1 MRRAGQADAA
11 AIRALTRAV
20 YAKWI
25 ASIGRAPRPMTADYD
40 RAVRDHWIDLLEVD
54 GELLALIEMI
64 PAPDHL
70 WVQNI
75 AVVESRQ
82 RSGLGRLLL
91 EHAAEI
97 ALQSGLR
104 EIRLNTNAAFA
115 ANLSFY
121 RHMGFLELSREPL
134 PDGGTMVSFAKWVS

>member
-1 MRRAGQADAA
+1 MRRAGPADTA

-25 ASIGRAPRPMTADYD
+25 TSIAREPRPMTADYD

-70 WVQNI
+70 WIQNI
-75 AVVESRQ
+75 AVDEARQ
-82 RSGLGRLLL
+82 QSGLGRLLL
-91 EHAAEI
+91 DHAEEI
-97 ALQSGLR
+97 ARQSGFR
-104 EIRLNTNAAFA
+104 ELRLNTNAAFA

-121 RHMGFLELSREPL
+121 RHMGFRELLREPL
-134 PDGGTMVSFAKWVS
+134 LDGGTMVSFTKPVS